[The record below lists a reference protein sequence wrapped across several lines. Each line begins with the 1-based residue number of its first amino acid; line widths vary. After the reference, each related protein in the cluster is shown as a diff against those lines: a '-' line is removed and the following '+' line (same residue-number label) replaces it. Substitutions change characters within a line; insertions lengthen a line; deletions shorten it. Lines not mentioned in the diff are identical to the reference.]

1 MLPASTEVGGRLS
14 SLQPS
19 ALNSGLAPA
28 SRPTPYCVS
37 RRVSTDVFPAGLS
50 LPRGPARVKVSA
62 LSARSAA
69 PWR

>member
-1 MLPASTEVGGRLS
+1 MLPASTKVGWRLS

-19 ALNSGLAPA
+19 ARNSDLMPA

-37 RRVSTDVFPAGLS
+37 RRVRKDVFPAGLS

-62 LSARSAA
+62 LSALSAA